1 MSKPITWSG
10 SLSVYNTRYRNPMT
24 LKMVLTIYYGKLEFE
39 HLAHIHAR
47 QCSQKK
53 SKQTINTHRVN
64 LTKLKTY

>member
-1 MSKPITWSG
+1 M
-10 SLSVYNTRYRNPMT
+10 N
-24 LKMVLTIYYGKLEFE
+24 LKMVLTIYYGRLEFE

-47 QCSQKK
+47 QCNQKKK

>member
-1 MSKPITWSG
+1 
-10 SLSVYNTRYRNPMT
+10 MT